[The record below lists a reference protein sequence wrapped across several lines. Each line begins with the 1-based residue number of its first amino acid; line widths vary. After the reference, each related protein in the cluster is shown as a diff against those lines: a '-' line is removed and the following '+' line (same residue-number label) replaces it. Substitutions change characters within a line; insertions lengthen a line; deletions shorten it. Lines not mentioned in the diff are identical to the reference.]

1 MSCVFFLRLFINVA
15 LYHIRQ
21 HYKEIGKYLSYN
33 KLAKQLSDTN
43 NLDYRAIPYTQSA
56 QHVLRQ
62 IDKQYK

>member
-1 MSCVFFLRLFINVA
+1 MLFIKN
-15 LYHIRQ
+15 Q
-21 HYKEIGKYLSYN
+21 SYLSYN